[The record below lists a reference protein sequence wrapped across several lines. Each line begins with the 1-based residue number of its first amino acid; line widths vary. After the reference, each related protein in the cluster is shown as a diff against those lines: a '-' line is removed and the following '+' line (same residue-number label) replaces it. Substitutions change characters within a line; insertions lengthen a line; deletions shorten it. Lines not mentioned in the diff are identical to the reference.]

1 MTGINRELAEDA
13 ALDYASGS
21 NGGLIGAAQFADGWM
36 MFCNGEREPDKVH
49 IHLWNGCIAA
59 RDAPE

>member
-1 MTGINRELAEDA
+1 MSDACREDAEDA
-13 ALDYASGS
+13 AMDYASEA
-21 NGGLIGAAQFADGWM
+21 NGGLIGAAEFADGWM

-49 IHLWNGCIAA
+49 IHRWNGYIAA